1 MESVVTP
8 AGVDVELS
16 RVKQDSKRW
25 ELLAI
30 LDNPEAS
37 HADRLDLARF
47 LLGIAGYDVEAVCS
61 IIHALNHWSGYSTN
75 MTYNQVM
82 SVARWLNRGITGQQ
96 NNNNIS
102 DVASFAPFLHFNEE
116 KVSRSHGPKLCIVGP
131 TRITCHFK
139 DCDLCSFK
147 DRSVKP

>member
-1 MESVVTP
+1 MEPVVIL

-16 RVKQDSKRW
+16 KVKQESKRL
-25 ELLAI
+25 ELLAV

-37 HADRLDLARF
+37 HIDRLDLARF
-47 LLGIAGYDVEAVCS
+47 LLSVARYDVGAVCD
-61 IIHALNHWSGYSTN
+61 IIHALNHWGDYSTN

-102 DVASFAPFLHFNEE
+102 NVASFAPFLHFNEE
-116 KVSRSHGPKLCIVGP
+116 KVSRSPVFKLCVIGS
-131 TRITCHFK
+131 TRITCYDK
-139 DCDLCSFK
+139 RGCYLCKLKVASE
-147 DRSVKP
+147 